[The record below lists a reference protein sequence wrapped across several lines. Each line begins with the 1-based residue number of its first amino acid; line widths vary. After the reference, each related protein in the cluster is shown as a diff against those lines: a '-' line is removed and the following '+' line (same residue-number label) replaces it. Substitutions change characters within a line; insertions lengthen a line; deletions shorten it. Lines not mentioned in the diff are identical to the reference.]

1 MAPSGERSRDDNT
14 AERRSAMRPLY
25 TFLFTLICLGAHIG
39 ATSQAHAILPKFGLK
54 LGMETWNSSIDGSP
68 NSTFTG
74 LATVNMNLLIV
85 NLEGNLGLHNST
97 VAGFRDDPLVF
108 SNFENLELV
117 TAIIGRVNIPI
128 VPLVASGS
136 FGAGIDQR
144 VMLSQTHIDTDKKV
158 DDASLIRT
166 MLPISA
172 MVSAGIP
179 KIISFHLEARF
190 NLELTNSY
198 SRNDVKRDLDKN
210 HELWFLL
217 GASF

>member
-1 MAPSGERSRDDNT
+1 
-14 AERRSAMRPLY
+14 MRPLY

-54 LGMETWNSSIDGSP
+54 LGTETWNSSIDGSP
-68 NSTFTG
+68 NGTLSTG
-74 LATVNMNLLIV
+74 LATVSMNLLIV

-97 VAGFRDDPLVF
+97 AAGSRNDPLGF

-117 TAIIGRVNIPI
+117 TALIGRVNIPI
-128 VPLVASGS
+128 VPLIASGS

-144 VMLSQTHIDTDKKV
+144 VMLSQTHVLTDKTI
-158 DDASLIRT
+158 DDASLTRT

-179 KIISFHLEARF
+179 KIISFYLEARF

-198 SRNDVKRDLDKN
+198 SLNGAERELDKN
-210 HELWFLL
+210 HELWFLF
-217 GASF
+217 GATF